1 VLFLFLFL
9 LLLLLLLL
17 QKDGPARMLASTL
30 TMVDLAGSERV
41 KKSGVKYQALEE
53 SKVNIYIQTFLC
65 GVGV

>member
-1 VLFLFLFL
+1 
-9 LLLLLLLL
+9 
-17 QKDGPARMLASTL
+17 MLASTL